1 MRNKLIA
8 LLKEKTVSVSEY
20 ILMHYHQA
28 GLSPEEFIVFLHFS
42 NGEQNLQVIAQSMGK
57 NDQELLKIMQQLLQ
71 KQLLTMEQIIL
82 PDGKIDIQ
90 YSFDPFYQ
98 KLATLSMQIEDNKVV
113 ASDNKK
119 EVIEIFEQEFGRSL
133 TPMEITTVYDWID
146 VDQYDSQLI
155 IAALKEA
162 VLAQVTSL
170 QYIRRILENWRRK
183 NIHTVQQAEV
193 EAGKFRQNA
202 KETTRTVED
211 ATIFNDDTSQWF
223 K

>member
-1 MRNKLIA
+1 MHI
-8 LLKEKTVSVSEY
+8 LKQKTISVSEY
-20 ILMHYHQA
+20 ILMNYHQV
-28 GLSPEEFIVFLHFS
+28 GLSSEEFIVFLHFS

-57 NDQELLKIMQQLLQ
+57 NDQELLKIMQHLLQ

-98 KLATLSMQIEDNKVV
+98 KLVTLSIQAEKSKNVV
-113 ASDNKK
+113 TTDKQS
-119 EVIEIFEQEFGRSL
+119 VIETFEQEFGRSL
-133 TPMEITTVYDWID
+133 TPMEITTIYDWID
-146 VDQYDSQLI
+146 IDNYSVDLI

-170 QYIRRILENWRRK
+170 QYIRRILENWHRK
-183 NIHTVQQAEV
+183 NIKTIQEAEA
-193 EAGKFRQNA
+193 ESEKFRQNS
-202 KETTRTVED
+202 KESVQVVED
-211 ATIFNDDTSQWF
+211 VTIFSDDTSQWF